1 MNLGNLRSHMI
12 ALLNRSDLTN
22 TLADTFIEQSIQRI
36 QRNLRIPAMEATFN
50 LTVTTQT
57 PKIILPHD
65 FLELIEIFHSSKSMT
80 RIPHREMMDFKIS
93 TVAGLPDH
101 FTRVRADILLYPEPT
116 SGVITLLYY
125 KTFDTMSADSDENIL
140 AKIAS
145 DLIIYGAL
153 VYAGDYFLD
162 ERAQL
167 YEGKYQQFMMEIQE
181 QATDAELVGNLQVI
195 RPANNLN
202 LEY

>member
-36 QRNLRIPAMEATFN
+36 QRNLRIPSMEAIYN
-50 LTVTTQT
+50 LSLTTQT
-57 PKIILPHD
+57 AKIILPTD
-65 FLELIEIFHSSKSMT
+65 FLELIEISHSSKAMT
-80 RIPHREMMDFKIS
+80 RIPHREMLDFKIA

-101 FTRVRADILLYPEPT
+101 FTRVGADILLYPEPA
-116 SGVITLLYY
+116 SGVVSLNYY

-162 ERAQL
+162 ERSQL
-167 YEGKYQQFMMEIQE
+167 YEGKYQQFFMEIQE
-181 QATDAELVGNLQVI
+181 QATDAELVGNLQVM
-195 RPANNLN
+195 RPAQSLN

>member
-1 MNLGNLRSHMI
+1 
-12 ALLNRSDLTN
+12 
-22 TLADTFIEQSIQRI
+22 
-36 QRNLRIPAMEATFN
+36 
-50 LTVTTQT
+50 
-57 PKIILPHD
+57 
-65 FLELIEIFHSSKSMT
+65 MT
-80 RIPHREMMDFKIS
+80 RIPHREMLDFKIA

-101 FTRVRADILLYPEPT
+101 FTRVGADILLYPEPS
-116 SGVITLLYY
+116 SGVVTLNYY
-125 KTFDTMSADSDENIL
+125 RTFDTMSADNDENIL

-167 YEGKYQQFMMEIQE
+167 YEGKYQQFFMEIQE
-181 QATDAELVGNLQVI
+181 QATDAELVGNLQVM
-195 RPANNLN
+195 RPAQSLN